1 MIKKQNL
8 ITFLS
13 IISLT
18 SGGAVSA
25 QQINAPILQFNPSR
39 DNQSISIPVEPPE
52 IRSIAPNI
60 CIPELNAS
68 MQQIIDTYG
77 GGWGILVQSLA
88 TGETIYHYNADRGF
102 IPASNTKILTTA
114 AALQRMDPNA
124 TFSGN
129 TSVREW
135 INVTNL
141 RSNNYYADTLLRR
154 VGGSATAKQI
164 LANMGVNPSSFHFAD
179 GSGLSRNNIAT
190 PRAIVATLRA
200 MYYDNNR
207 DVFLASLPTAGV
219 SGTLTNRMRQTP
231 VQGIVRAKTGTLRGV
246 RALSGYLDHKDHGTL
261 VFSIMANHPTSVG
274 NNLVNG
280 IDQMLIR
287 LNMTGPCG
295 S

>member
-25 QQINAPILQFNPSR
+25 QQINAPILEFNPSR
-39 DNQSISIPVEPPE
+39 ENQSISIPVEPPE
-52 IRSIAPNI
+52 VRSIAPNI
-60 CIPELNAS
+60 CTPELNAS
-68 MQQIIDTYG
+68 MQQIINSHG
-77 GGWGILVQSLA
+77 GSWGILVQSLA

-114 AALQRMDPNA
+114 AALQRMEPNA

-135 INVTNL
+135 INVVNL

-154 VGGSATAKQI
+154 VGGSTTAKQI
-164 LANMGVNPSSFHFAD
+164 LAEMGVNPSAFHFAD
-179 GSGLSRNNIAT
+179 GSGLSRNNVAT
-190 PRAIVATLRA
+190 PRAIVETLRV
-200 MYYDNNR
+200 MYHDRNR

-246 RALSGYLDHKDHGTL
+246 RALSGYLDHREHGTL

-274 NNLVNG
+274 TNLVSG

-287 LNMTGPCG
+287 LNMTGPCR
-295 S
+295 

>member
-1 MIKKQNL
+1 MIKKQHF
-8 ITFLS
+8 ITWLS
-13 IISLT
+13 ILSFA
-18 SGGAVSA
+18 SAGAVSA
-25 QQINAPILQFNPSR
+25 QTNASILEFNPSSEG
-39 DNQSISIPVEPPE
+39 QSIPIPIIPPE
-52 IRSIAPNI
+52 TRSVAPNI
-60 CIPELNAS
+60 CTPELNAS
-68 MQQIIDTYG
+68 IQQVIDAYG
-77 GGWGILVQSLA
+77 GGWGILVQSLE

-124 TFSGN
+124 TFSGS
-129 TSVREW
+129 TSLREW

-164 LANMGVNPSSFHFAD
+164 LAQMGVNPSAFHFAD
-179 GSGLSRNNIAT
+179 GSGLSRNNVAT
-190 PRAIVATLRA
+190 PRAIVETLRV
-200 MYYDNNR
+200 MYNDRHR

-246 RALSGYLDHKDHGTL
+246 RALSGYLDHREHGTL
-261 VFSIMANHPTSVG
+261 IFSIMANHPTNVG
-274 NNLVNG
+274 TNLVG
-280 IDQMLIR
+280 AIDQMLIR
-287 LNMTGPCG
+287 INMAGPCD